1 MNNLNPPIYFKLI
14 SPNELELNKIKN
26 ICIKTYNYTDNL
38 KTLIKNILKKY
49 KTDLKNILIQDISL
63 IYKGEELNKS
73 LQIKQLNINNKE
85 PIIIF
90 IKNIDTVSLNSTM
103 DLINILFPDN
113 TLENYT
119 SSISNDQDSL
129 FRNNTDRIQ
138 TNTNLD
144 NYNKNILINMGFPES
159 LVKTAIANTNNLEE
173 AIDIL
178 IGKSS

>member
-1 MNNLNPPIYFKLI
+1 
-14 SPNELELNKIKN
+14 
-26 ICIKTYNYTDNL
+26 
-38 KTLIKNILKKY
+38 
-49 KTDLKNILIQDISL
+49 
-63 IYKGEELNKS
+63 
-73 LQIKQLNINNKE
+73 KE